1 MALVSITFILVVIIC
16 LISIAYAF
24 FFKKTKNAAFL
35 VKYSKSNKK
44 ENSGFK
50 LFSINFKITE
60 KNLVIILLLIGISAR
75 VLLFGS
81 IPPGLNQ
88 DEASTGY
95 DSYAIL
101 NYGMDRNGFHNP
113 VHITSWGSGQSALY
127 VYFAMPFIALFGL
140 NVMAIR
146 AVNLVFGIISLLIF
160 YFLAKRVSNRS
171 VALLSLFLLAISPW
185 HIMMSRW
192 AVDAN
197 LFPSVFLIAVF
208 LLILSFD
215 DKRFLPASLFVFAL
229 SLYAYPTSF
238 FIVPIFLL
246 MVFLYLLYHKKIDI
260 KSDFKNLGMSV
271 LLFAITALP
280 VFLFVIINYFK
291 MDSVHTALLS
301 IPRLTGPPR
310 FSVASSLFNSDFSG
324 SFYQHIIEVIKIII
338 NQDDGLIWNSIPE
351 YGYMF
356 LFSLPFLVIGF
367 VKLLSENL
375 FSKAKRFEKSFV
387 FLAWLAVS
395 FLLGGLLNP
404 PNINRINILFIPLIF
419 LIAVGIY
426 YVLQNIRHFT
436 VPIIILYLVSFS
448 MFSFNYFSTYPEK
461 TEQIFFESFG
471 EAINYASNYTS
482 GRPDASV
489 YVTNQVN
496 MPYIYVLFY
505 QRTNPEI
512 FKSSVKF
519 SNPGAEFQW
528 VKSFGR
534 YSFGINDIN
543 QSENAV
549 YIIHNS
555 EEGKFDKSD
564 FTIKKFKYYSVV
576 TKK

>member
-16 LISIAYAF
+16 LISIVYAF

-35 VKYSKSNKK
+35 EKHSKSNKE
-44 ENSGFK
+44 ENSNYK
-50 LFSINFKITE
+50 LFGINLKITE
-60 KNLVIILLLIGISAR
+60 KNLIIILLLIGISAR

-101 NYGMDRNGFHNP
+101 NYGMDRSGFHYP
-113 VHITSWGSGQSALY
+113 VHITSWGSGQSSLY

-146 AVNLVFGIISLLIF
+146 AVNLVFGIISLIIF

-192 AVDAN
+192 AIDAN

-229 SLYAYPTSF
+229 SLYAYPTAF

-246 MVFLYLLYHKKIDI
+246 IVFSYLLYHKKIDI
-260 KSDFKNLGMSV
+260 KSDFKNLGMGI
-271 LLFAITALP
+271 LLFTVTALP

-291 MDSVHTALLS
+291 MDSIHTALLS

-375 FSKAKRFEKSFV
+375 FSKAKRFQKSFV

-395 FLLGGLLNP
+395 LLLGGLLTP

-426 YVLQNIRHFT
+426 YVIQNIRHFT
-436 VPIIILYLVSFS
+436 VPIIILYIVSFS
-448 MFSFNYFSTYPEK
+448 MFSFNYFSAYPEK

-471 EAINYASNYTS
+471 EAINYASNYAS
-482 GRPDASV
+482 GRPDARI

-512 FKSSVKF
+512 FKSSVEF
-519 SNPGAEFQW
+519 YNPGAEFQW

-549 YIIHNS
+549 YIVHNS
-555 EEGKFDKSD
+555 EEGKFDKSG
-564 FTIKKFKYYSVV
+564 FTIKKFKYYSVA

>member
-1 MALVSITFILVVIIC
+1 
-16 LISIAYAF
+16 
-24 FFKKTKNAAFL
+24 
-35 VKYSKSNKK
+35 
-44 ENSGFK
+44 
-50 LFSINFKITE
+50 
-60 KNLVIILLLIGISAR
+60 
-75 VLLFGS
+75 
-81 IPPGLNQ
+81 
-88 DEASTGY
+88 
-95 DSYAIL
+95 
-101 NYGMDRNGFHNP
+101 MDRNGFHNP

-146 AVNLVFGIISLLIF
+146 AVNLIFGIISLLIF
-160 YFLAKRVSNRS
+160 YLLAKRVSNRS

-260 KSDFKNLGMSV
+260 KSDFKNLGMSI
-271 LLFAITALP
+271 LFFAITALP
-280 VFLFVIINYFK
+280 VFLFVIINYLK

-324 SFYQHIIEVIKIII
+324 SFYRHIIEVIKIII

-375 FSKAKRFEKSFV
+375 FSKTKRFQKNFV

-395 FLLGGLLNP
+395 FLLGGLLTP

-419 LIAVGIY
+419 LIAIGIY
-426 YVLQNIRHFT
+426 YVIQNIRHFT
-436 VPIIILYLVSFS
+436 VPIIILYIVSFS
-448 MFSFNYFSTYPEK
+448 MFSFNYFSIYPEK

-482 GRPDASV
+482 GRPDARI

-519 SNPGAEFQW
+519 YNPGAEFQR

-534 YSFGINDIN
+534 YSFEINDIN